1 MICARITDIRPNVRM
16 RAVGKILK
24 CRDGSDDDMRIFKK
38 PIVYFSADDCYY
50 LIDDNSIWL
59 ESIQTKDIK
68 TAYLQSLDINNIG
81 IFEFGN
87 YPSHTQA
94 V

>member
-1 MICARITDIRPNVRM
+1 
-16 RAVGKILK
+16 
-24 CRDGSDDDMRIFKK
+24 MRIFKK

-94 V
+94 AYSTYIKSIQMLTEAYRS